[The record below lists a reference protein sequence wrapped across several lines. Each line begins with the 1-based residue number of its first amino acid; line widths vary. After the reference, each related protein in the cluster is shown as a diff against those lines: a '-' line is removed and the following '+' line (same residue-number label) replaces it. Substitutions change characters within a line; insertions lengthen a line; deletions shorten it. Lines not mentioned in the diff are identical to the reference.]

1 MNIDLAPLWKAL
13 APLAKPLKAL
23 WTEHHLLT
31 IVCAFFAVMMTISF
45 YRFLRNIS
53 PALVGFVLLLLL
65 IILVLHWTI
74 TRTEPEFLK
83 PAIDFLAPFFPSS
96 PYATPPARR

>member
-1 MNIDLAPLWKAL
+1 MDLDLAPLWKAL

-23 WTEHHLLT
+23 WAEHHLLT
-31 IVCAFFAVMMTISF
+31 IVCGFFAVMMTISF
-45 YRFLRNIS
+45 YRFLRSIN

-65 IILVLHWTI
+65 MILVLHWTV

-83 PAIDFLAPFFPSS
+83 PAIDFIAPFFPVS
-96 PYATPPARR
+96 PYATPPAKP